1 MIGLSFRTHR
11 DSSHSLP
18 LLAGWPCLCYVAYA
32 QAYATLT
39 PTKPRTPLS
48 CRGQGLLNLKSSE
61 LHLKTIAIR
70 ATPAQGTLTTPGTTV
85 VTLNGRSSYPPQH
98 RLMLLGDMH

>member
-11 DSSHSLP
+11 DSSHNLP

-48 CRGQGLLNLKSSE
+48 CRGQGV
-61 LHLKTIAIR
+61 HLKKMTIR
-70 ATPAQGTLTTPGTTV
+70 ATPAQGTLTTPGTAV
-85 VTLNGRSSYPPQH
+85 VTLNGRSLHPPQH
-98 RLMLLGDMH
+98 KLMLFGDMH